1 MSNHQKTLTGNVI
14 GTAILFLSLFSI
26 LCDLLKTDVIFFVS
40 LSDLVKDANVFITVT
55 CIVYIT
61 IIICKHNSSYKTI
74 LIYALDILLIN
85 RLYSNSKWKM
95 LYSKIRELGIK
106 KIILFVIILA
116 IIIYVIY
123 GIIINQ
129 KNKRYKV
136 IRNISENEQGNYF
149 DVRQEEKVQ
158 EKDEKEFPGGFT
170 ISAIIAFALV
180 ILLFLYSDKLNFS
193 RANGKFL
200 SAISDNILTFVF
212 AFIIFFMIFQIA
224 CMIFLNILTGN
235 KINKGL
241 GYEIKICIE
250 RVEKKMVKL
259 ACNIIE
265 GCISLLDFVPDFFT
279 TIGLLLLD
287 EKIDIDENDKI

>member
-14 GTAILFLSLFSI
+14 GTVILFLSLFSI
-26 LCDLLKTDVIFFVS
+26 LCDLFKTDVIGFAS
-40 LSDLVKDANVFITVT
+40 LSDLIKDANVFVTVT

-61 IIICKHNSSYKTI
+61 IIICKHNGSNKTI
-74 LIYALDILLIN
+74 LIFALDILLIN

-95 LYSKIRELGIK
+95 LYTKIRDLDIK
-106 KIILFVIILA
+106 KIILIAIILA

-129 KNKRYKV
+129 KNRRYKE

-149 DVRQEEKVQ
+149 DLQHEEKIQ
-158 EKDEKEFPGGFT
+158 EKDEKEFSGGFT
-170 ISAIIAFALV
+170 ISAFIAFALV

-200 SAISDNILTFVF
+200 SAISDNILTFIF

-241 GYEIKICIE
+241 GYEFKICIE

-287 EKIDIDENDKI
+287 EKIDLDEKDKS